1 MVTRGVQRARI
12 HAPRIDFGALRRELE
27 LPDEFPPEVRRAAEE
42 AATAGRPPARD
53 RTDVPL
59 VTLDPVGSRDLDQ
72 AMGLVRRRGGYR
84 LHYAIAD
91 VASFVAPGGALDG
104 EAWRRSQTIYF
115 PDARVPL
122 HPAVLSEGAASL
134 LPGVDRPALLWT
146 IDLDD
151 AAEPT
156 DVRLERVVVRSRA
169 QLDYPAMA
177 RAVADGGL
185 PAEIALL
192 PEVGRL
198 RRAAA
203 IGRGAIELNAPEAE
217 VEPDGTGWRLVLRSA
232 APIEEYNAQ
241 VSLLTGMCAAEIML
255 AGGVGVLRTLP
266 SAQPADVSRVRAGAH
281 ALGIDWPPDATPA
294 EVLAGVDAGTPRGAA
309 FLDLAASL
317 LRGAGYTPFDGTAP
331 KRTGHA
337 GVGSS
342 YAHVT
347 APLRRLVDRYA
358 LEVCLAL
365 SAGREVPDWAR
376 QGLARL
382 PPVMSAGDQRAA
394 AAERAVVDLT
404 EAVLLAGRVGETFE
418 VAVVDEGTVAVDDPP
433 VRARCEGTDLP
444 VGHRIRVRL
453 VEADPTTRRVLF
465 RR

>member
-1 MVTRGVQRARI
+1 MQRARI

-27 LPDEFPPEVRRAAEE
+27 LPDEFPPEVRLAAEE
-42 AATAGRPPARD
+42 AASVARAPARE
-53 RTDVPL
+53 RTDLPL
-59 VTLDPVGSRDLDQ
+59 VTLDPLGSRDLDQ
-72 AMGLVRRRGGYR
+72 AMGLVRRRGGFR

-91 VASFVAPGGALDG
+91 VAAFVAPGGALDG

-115 PDARVPL
+115 PDTRVPL
-122 HPAVLSEGAASL
+122 HPPVLSEGAASL
-134 LPGVDRPALLWT
+134 LPGQVRPALLWT

-156 DVRLERVVVRSRA
+156 AVRLERAMVRSRA

-177 RAVADGGL
+177 RALSDGGL
-185 PAEIALL
+185 PAEIAAL

-203 IGRGAIELNAPEAE
+203 VGRGAIELNAPEAE

-232 APIEEYNAQ
+232 APMEEHNAQ
-241 VSLLTGMCAAEIML
+241 VSLLTGMCAAQIML

-266 SAQPADVSRVRAGAH
+266 AAQPADVTRVQAGAR
-281 ALGIDWPPDATPA
+281 ALGIDWPADATA
-294 EVLAGVDAGTPRGAA
+294 AQVLASVDPGTPRGAA
-309 FLDLAASL
+309 FLDLAATL
-317 LRGAGYTPFDGTAP
+317 LRGAGYTPFDGAAP
-331 KRTGHA
+331 KRVGHA

-365 SAGREVPDWAR
+365 VDGRDVPDWAR
-376 QGLARL
+376 RGLARL
-382 PPVMSAGDQRAA
+382 PSVMSAGDQRAS

-404 EAVLLAGRVGETFE
+404 EAVLLAGRVGETFDA
-418 VAVVDEGTVAVDDPP
+418 AVVDVGTVALDDPP
-433 VRARCEGTDLP
+433 VRARCEGEDLP
-444 VGHRIRVRL
+444 VGDRVRVRL
-453 VEADPTTRRVLF
+453 VEADPATRRVLF
-465 RR
+465 RH